1 MKLSATK
8 FNTLLANMGQSLLWS
23 ASQACP
29 CANPYSGA
37 ADPECLH
44 CNGKGRIWGD
54 PQVSSA
60 GIVSRDIVRQ
70 FAPMAVLDAGDVML
84 VLPSDQSV
92 YALGE
97 LDRVILTDRTE
108 PFSMNLIAGT
118 NSLRCLPVAV
128 DRVTWIENGALVSGD
143 LPCHYEDGQLQWSGA
158 APPGNFAVTGRRH
171 PEYFC
176 WQTLPLD
183 RPHHH
188 GEALPRRV
196 ILRRFD
202 LFGS

>member
-1 MKLSATK
+1 MKLSAAK

-60 GIVSRDIVRQ
+60 GIVSR
-70 FAPMAVLDAGDVML
+70 DAGDVML

>member
-1 MKLSATK
+1 MKLSAAK

-84 VLPSDQSV
+84 VLPSD
-92 YALGE
+92 
-97 LDRVILTDRTE
+97 R
-108 PFSMNLIAGT
+108 
-118 NSLRCLPVAV
+118 
-128 DRVTWIENGALVSGD
+128 
-143 LPCHYEDGQLQWSGA
+143 
-158 APPGNFAVTGRRH
+158 
-171 PEYFC
+171 
-176 WQTLPLD
+176 
-183 RPHHH
+183 
-188 GEALPRRV
+188 
-196 ILRRFD
+196 
-202 LFGS
+202 